1 MALRLGR
8 ACVHMARMPGRFAV
22 CIESRS
28 GGTGQGCAV
37 SKIDPATG
45 HNANGWSERGGDP
58 EVALLIPDD
67 DVAEPELSIV
77 VPAVNEELT
86 ISEFV
91 GWCRQGLD
99 AAGVRGEVLIIDSS
113 TDRTAELALAGGARV
128 LKTPKRGLG
137 RAYIDA
143 GAYIRGRY
151 VLMGDADC
159 TYDFRDLGP
168 FVERLRQGYEFAMGS
183 RWLGTIEDGAMPTL
197 HRYVGTP
204 LTTWLLNRLYGSR
217 FTDIHCGMRCIS
229 TDALQR
235 MGLAS
240 QSWEYASEMVLKS
253 VLMRLRTTEV
263 PVTFYRDRDGRVSH
277 HKRAGWSSPFLA
289 AWINL
294 RIMFVFRAQYFLLK
308 PGLVMFVLGLLLTL
322 PLSFGSIS
330 IGSYTFS
337 LYWQL
342 LGVTL
347 AVLGLQSLFSGILA
361 QVFVD
366 YSGNARARWKA
377 TFRYTRTVLTAFIL
391 FLIGFGL
398 LGALAIGYLVLG
410 HKLPGPSS
418 ALDHMAV
425 TGFLFVIAGFSTF
438 CFTLLLHATGVRYG
452 RRTFRDNRG

>member
-1 MALRLGR
+1 MSTIDPVAGYQ
-8 ACVHMARMPGRFAV
+8 
-22 CIESRS
+22 
-28 GGTGQGCAV
+28 GQGWPESGRDPDAV
-37 SKIDPATG
+37 LLV
-45 HNANGWSERGGDP
+45 P
-58 EVALLIPDD
+58 EG
-67 DVAEPELSIV
+67 DVADPELSIV

-91 GWCRQGLD
+91 GWCRQGLE
-99 AAGVRGEVLIIDSS
+99 AAKVRGEVLIVDSS

-159 TYDFRDLGP
+159 TYDFRRLGP
-168 FVERLRQGYEFAMGS
+168 FVEQLRDGYEFAMGS
-183 RWLGTIEDGAMPTL
+183 RWLGTIEDGAMPAL

-204 LTTWLLNRLYGSR
+204 VTTWLLNRLYGSH

-229 TDALQR
+229 TDALRR

-253 VLMRLRTTEV
+253 VLMGLRTTEV

-277 HKRAGWSSPFLA
+277 HKRAGWFSPFLA

-308 PGLVMFVLGLLLTL
+308 PGLLMLILGLVVTL

-361 QVFVD
+361 QVVVD
-366 YSGNARARWKA
+366 YSGSARARWKA
-377 TFRYTRTVLTAFIL
+377 KFRYTRTVLAAFAL
-391 FLIGFGL
+391 FVVGLGL

-425 TGFLFVIAGFSTF
+425 TGFLLVIAGFTSF

-452 RRTFRDNRG
+452 RRAVRDHRG